1 MTLLQI
7 LSFSGMFVIGPHIEK
22 TYVQSDSVPV
32 PFTVYCLSLSPPRSC
47 PAQLRANTKSFFLRE
62 ILSQSRQA

>member
-7 LSFSGMFVIGPHIEK
+7 LSFIGIFVSGPHIEK
-22 TYVQSDSVPV
+22 TYIQSDSPV

-47 PAQLRANTKSFFLRE
+47 PAQLRANAIACEKCEGAHER
-62 ILSQSRQA
+62 